1 MLGINIWGYLEASQL
16 ISEKKRNV
24 LFQLIPAL
32 AGLGICYLLSGFRVV
47 RVMRFDVI
55 KGIILM
61 IILETI
67 VFMLWGR
74 NKLKQRT

>member
-1 MLGINIWGYLEASQL
+1 MLGINIGGYLEVSQL
-16 ISEKKRNV
+16 ISEKKRNA
-24 LFQLIPAL
+24 LFQLIPA
-32 AGLGICYLLSGFRVV
+32 ASGLGICYLLSGFRVM
-47 RVMRFDVI
+47 RIMRFDVI

-67 VFMLWGR
+67 IFMLWGR